1 VKRNRDEHTAE
12 ERCDALGDL
21 AERTTPERGPD
32 LAQWRAIASA
42 LHRRR
47 PRLLFL
53 LPAAATLAAALAITS
68 QLSLRY
74 RLDNC
79 KAAEGKG
86 KLVVGQS
93 GEGTVELED
102 GSRFVLARGTQAEIQ
117 TRGFR
122 RGAQLRLHQGHTS
135 VSIVHRFAGRW
146 DVVAGD
152 FNVHVTG
159 TRFEVDWQPNR
170 SRFDV
175 LVREGEVRVSGGWL
189 KEELHLRA
197 GQLLD
202 ADGETST
209 VTVGPIPPAA
219 AASDK
224 PPVQETLQRPP
235 KAPLAAGPAR
245 PPRIARLSI
254 ARQGAQPRAPAPS
267 EQPRLGKPSLIW
279 TGDSFGPSR
288 VGGDDDA
295 SVGGAA
301 PAGSDGVIFTTIG
314 KRTRFLPPASES
326 PSHLYR
332 QDAMLCT
339 NVRVPALFC
348 SGNSNSLGLES
359 CDSEA
364 NWGVVLAW
372 NPQPN
377 QRAWGDATA
386 GRISFEYQGAAGL
399 YRLVAHREG
408 DPDTRLYCVDAYAS
422 GQVVSPS
429 DFRMDCWTKGG
440 AVLPDFSSVDTFA
453 LHRPSTNSRQ
463 TLKLCISSVSLY

>member
-1 VKRNRDEHTAE
+1 MKRNRETRTAE
-12 ERCDALGDL
+12 ERCEALGDL
-21 AERTTPERGPD
+21 AIRATAEREPE
-32 LAQWRAIASA
+32 LAQWRAIASS

-53 LPAAATLAAALAITS
+53 LPAAATLAAALAVTS
-68 QLSLRY
+68 QLSLHY

-79 KAAEGKG
+79 QTNAGKI
-86 KLVVGQS
+86 VVGPS
-93 GEGTVELED
+93 NDGTVEFED
-102 GSRFVLARGTQAEIQ
+102 GSRFVLARGTQADLQ
-117 TRGFR
+117 TRAFR
-122 RGAQLRLHQGHTS
+122 RGAQLRLHRGHTT

-152 FNVHVTG
+152 FDVHVTG
-159 TRFEVDWQPNR
+159 TRFEVDWQPDH

-209 VTVGPIPPAA
+209 VTVGPIPSAA
-219 AASDK
+219 AARDK
-224 PPVQETLQRPP
+224 PPVQEIVQPP
-235 KAPLAAGPAR
+235 PRAPVAAGPVR
-245 PPRIARLSI
+245 PARIARLSI
-254 ARQGAQPRAPAPS
+254 ARQAVQAPAPPPS
-267 EQPRLGKPSLIW
+267 EQPRLGKPALIW

-288 VGGDDDA
+288 VGGDDDTSTGEAPPA
-295 SVGGAA
+295 S
-301 PAGSDGVIFTTIG
+301 SDGIIFTTIG

-332 QDAMLCT
+332 QGTMLCT

-348 SGNSNSLGLES
+348 SSNSNSLGSEN
-359 CDSEA
+359 CDWEA

-372 NPQPN
+372 NPRPN

-386 GRISFEYQGAAGL
+386 GRISFEYQGAPGP

-429 DFRMDCWTKGG
+429 DFRLDCWTKGG
-440 AVLPDFSSVDTFA
+440 PVLPDFSSVDTFA